1 MILLNLVGDSNSS
14 SKEVV
19 GEGVENKAF
28 VSTSFD
34 LEGVRFEEVEKNKST
49 STSTTLTMSTNGRKK
64 RDDLPVGVYY
74 EKNIPK
80 RIVLSWKALTI
91 RAEIKTLK
99 QRVVA
104 LIKRKTR
111 RYETIL
117 HNVRGIVEPG
127 EMLALMGPRFI
138 Y

>member
-34 LEGVRFEEVEKNKST
+34 LEGVRFEEEKNKST
-49 STSTTLTMSTNGRKK
+49 STSTTLTMNTNGRKK

-138 Y
+138 

>member
-14 SKEVV
+14 SKEV
-19 GEGVENKAF
+19 GDGVENKAF

-34 LEGVRFEEVEKNKST
+34 SEGVRFEEEKNKSA
-49 STSTTLTMSTNGRKK
+49 STSTTLTLTMSTNGRKK
-64 RDDLPVGVYY
+64 RDDLPVGVNY

-80 RIVLSWKALTI
+80 RVVLSWKALTI

>member
-14 SKEVV
+14 SKEV

-34 LEGVRFEEVEKNKST
+34 LEGVRFEEEKAKST

-64 RDDLPVGVYY
+64 RDDLPVGVNY